1 MLLTSLGRFAEAKRL
16 ADSMGATGPAAL
28 HTSGAIYV
36 FPVLLGIAPP
46 GYADSTI
53 AHMSKIPINS
63 PFEGFVVAETYLGHG
78 DVARGGRIIDSL
90 LASDTTKYPDFL
102 RGALVAGQG
111 WKRMAA
117 GDTAGGIAQ
126 MRRGIE
132 ALGPPGNPIISGA
145 VRLQFALGLAS
156 QAATREEGIR
166 LLENG
171 FGDNDLLFTP
181 LTFLA
186 LGRAYEA
193 AGNRPAAA
201 EAYSQFLRLW
211 DKADPKVQGRVQQA
225 KDGLMR
231 VTGEPKN

>member
-1 MLLTSLGRFAEAKRL
+1 
-16 ADSMGATGPAAL
+16 
-28 HTSGAIYV
+28 
-36 FPVLLGIAPP
+36 
-46 GYADSTI
+46 
-53 AHMSKIPINS
+53 
-63 PFEGFVVAETYLGHG
+63 
-78 DVARGGRIIDSL
+78 
-90 LASDTTKYPDFL
+90 
-102 RGALVAGQG
+102 
-111 WKRMAA
+111 
-117 GDTAGGIAQ
+117 

-132 ALGPPGNPIISGA
+132 ALGLQGGPIISGA

-156 QAATREEGIR
+156 QAATRQEGIR

-171 FGDNDLLFTP
+171 FDNDLLLTP

-201 EAYSQFLRLW
+201 DAYAQFLRLW

-225 KDGLMR
+225 KDGLVR